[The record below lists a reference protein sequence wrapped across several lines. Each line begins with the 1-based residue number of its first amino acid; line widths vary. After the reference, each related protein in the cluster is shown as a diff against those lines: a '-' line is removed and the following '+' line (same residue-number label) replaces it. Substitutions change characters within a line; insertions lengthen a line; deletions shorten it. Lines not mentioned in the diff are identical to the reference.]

1 MITIS
6 WTLVHI
12 FVYLV
17 TGHWMS
23 LVNLMSHVPCF
34 PVSGARHDAILLGH
48 LLEML
53 YQFVRGGPSIQV
65 LRHGVVLKA
74 ALSAVSD
81 CPCALGGEAET
92 EACPD
97 AFATSFNSLR
107 MANEHSILTGI
118 LIFGGRSPCTSI
130 YKADKLLPLYDP
142 IELMMSNLSSS
153 SRSAIVSPSFRFV
166 PSSSYCKW
174 YVPSSV

>member
-1 MITIS
+1 M
-6 WTLVHI
+6 
-12 FVYLV
+12 
-17 TGHWMS
+17 
-23 LVNLMSHVPCF
+23 NLMSHVPCF

-53 YQFVRGGPSIQV
+53 YQFVRGGPSIHV